1 MNEETENILQ
11 QITNERNITLSSKRL
26 YWNAVEQ
33 YEQVQGLPLKELLE
47 EAEKEEDQGIR
58 WKHRR
63 LRHRLTQ
70 YQNHMITN
78 YKYGTAKNYISRVK
92 TIYHYQDIEIHNL
105 PRLNRR
111 QATYSE
117 PI

>member
-47 EAEKEEDQGIR
+47 EAEKE
-58 WKHRR
+58 
-63 LRHRLTQ
+63 
-70 YQNHMITN
+70 
-78 YKYGTAKNYISRVK
+78 ACKNYSTVK
-92 TIYHYQDIEIHNL
+92 KGDKVFGGY
-105 PRLNRR
+105 
-111 QATYSE
+111 
-117 PI
+117 

>member
-63 LRHRLTQ
+63 LRHHQPGRQRLQ
-70 YQNHMITN
+70 IRHRQELHKPSQNHLPLLRHRNPQPT
-78 YKYGTAKNYISRVK
+78 K
-92 TIYHYQDIEIHNL
+92 TQQKTSKLLRTHTL
-105 PRLNRR
+105 
-111 QATYSE
+111 
-117 PI
+117 